1 MNINHSPA
9 ASHINW
15 AKLKNLAAH
24 LSKAGTE
31 PGTVPDSEWKIIEQ
45 TLDTFI
51 EMQDWSSILRLRTIF
66 TSLYARDTVTGLPA
80 LQLLD
85 QHAIQAARYVGDKSE
100 LGHLLGSKGHN
111 LHRQGYHQEAII
123 VFEESAQNYTETGK
137 DFEALKSYYMTSLC
151 YRALGKRDDAK
162 QILEVVLKQIDPV
175 DPWRAN
181 PLQVMAWLIQDEGDL
196 EKSETLLQQAL
207 NLYRQTSDSD
217 MLVVGAL
224 ADLGEITDILG
235 RTQEARQFFEESL
248 LILAKHQGQYDR
260 QEARTLL
267 KYCESLIHQKDY
279 SAAMRLLNQ
288 ADDKVSRYGHYYD
301 LLWQIELA
309 KALIHLLEGRI
320 YYCLIKIRSVF
331 RIRRH
336 LGLSNTWLA
345 GHVIRRFAQRLLGL
359 KIHD

>member
-1 MNINHSPA
+1 MTDSNRANSAQILKD
-9 ASHINW
+9 W
-15 AKLKNLAAH
+15 VKLEDLSSH
-24 LSKAGTE
+24 LSQSGME
-31 PGTVPDSEWKIIEQ
+31 PGTIPDSEWQLIEQ
-45 TLDTFI
+45 ALNTLVNG
-51 EMQDWSSILRLRTIF
+51 QDWNGILRLRAIF
-66 TSLYARDTVTGLPA
+66 APLYARDTVTGLPA

-85 QHAIQAARYVGDKSE
+85 HHAIQAARYLGDRGE

-111 LHRQGYHQEAII
+111 LHRQGYHQEAIH
-123 VFEESAQNYTETGK
+123 VFEESAHNYRETGK
-137 DFEALKSYYMTSLC
+137 DMEALKSYYMTSLC
-151 YRALGKRDDAK
+151 YRALGKREEAK
-162 QILEVVLKQIDPV
+162 RILETVLTQIDSA

-196 EKSETLLQQAL
+196 ERSERLLRQAL
-207 NLYRQTSDSD
+207 NLYRQTDNSD

-224 ADLGEITDILG
+224 ADLGEIADILG

-309 KALIHLLEGRI
+309 KAFIHLLEGRI
-320 YYCLIKIRSVF
+320 YYCLIKIIPSKMRVSVCGF
-331 RIRRH
+331 NFIY
-336 LGLSNTWLA
+336 SFTEFKN
-345 GHVIRRFAQRLLGL
+345 
-359 KIHD
+359 